1 MKTNTGIIREIVS
14 KPDLDGAYEVLKQL
28 RPHLSLTRFH
38 ELYEAARRADD
49 YTLVGVYRGDECLAV
64 MGYRILHDF
73 VRGTHLYIDDLVTTE
88 AARSTGIGAD
98 LLRFAEEEA
107 SRRKIAGLRLCTGV
121 ENERG
126 KRFYDREGWTLRAV
140 AYTKSVTA

>member
-1 MKTNTGIIREIVS
+1 VSITVGNIREIVS
-14 KPDLDGAYEVLKQL
+14 KPDLDAAYEVLQQL
-28 RPHLSLTRFH
+28 RPHLSLPEFH
-38 ELYEAARRADD
+38 RLYEAARRADE
-49 YTLVGVYRGDECLAV
+49 YTLVGVFRDEECLAV

-88 AARSTGIGAD
+88 GARSTGIGAT
-98 LLRFAEEEA
+98 LLKHAEEEA
-107 SRRKIAGLRLCTGV
+107 VRRKLKGLRLSTGV

-126 KRFYDREGWTLRAV
+126 KRFYEREGWTLRAV